1 MGIMI
6 GNINENLSM
15 YSRLYDLIINK
26 NHPLRKFNELDDFS
40 YAMEELTEKYCLDNG
55 RHSHN
60 PIMMFNIYS

>member
-1 MGIMI
+1 MI

-26 NHPLRKFNELDDFS
+26 NHPLRKFNELADFS
-40 YAMEELTEKYCLDNG
+40 YAMEELTEKDCLDNA

-60 PIMMFNIYS
+60 PIMMFNIHS